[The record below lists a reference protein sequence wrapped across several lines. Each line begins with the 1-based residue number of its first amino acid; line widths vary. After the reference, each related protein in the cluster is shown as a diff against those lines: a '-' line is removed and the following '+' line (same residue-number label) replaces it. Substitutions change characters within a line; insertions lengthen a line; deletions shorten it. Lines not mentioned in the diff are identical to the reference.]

1 MFAAAGGAV
10 FAHNRTVFDRIYYA
24 STAAKPVPH
33 LAWVDICMHNTV
45 RSDSAQLLTAP
56 SPCVPCRPAPTSDSS
71 RTMTTQIAFD
81 PRATPI
87 LHVALE
93 YALPQF
99 GLGSQLMY
107 GGMGQVVSTF
117 LQHWPGPMALVAPM
131 YKPCYSDDDSL
142 VR

>member
-1 MFAAAGGAV
+1 
-10 FAHNRTVFDRIYYA
+10 
-24 STAAKPVPH
+24 
-33 LAWVDICMHNTV
+33 
-45 RSDSAQLLTAP
+45 
-56 SPCVPCRPAPTSDSS
+56 
-71 RTMTTQIAFD
+71 MTTQTACD

-131 YKPCYSDDDSL
+131 YKPCYSDDDSAGCSGRPSFIPLGQAPLLALTVDVARGWQLPVEVFKVEAVAGAGPAAGQPRTYYL
-142 VR
+142 VQNDLFR